1 MCLFSSIVLREILGA
16 VTQWV
21 HMGVDQNKVV
31 VGVDKNRVVPVQAL
45 RLKTAA
51 QFFYLIYSLS
61 SGLFKATEFPLLFLS
76 LS

>member
-1 MCLFSSIVLREILGA
+1 MLREILGA

-51 QFFYLIYSLS
+51 
-61 SGLFKATEFPLLFLS
+61 
-76 LS
+76 